1 MNINPMNFVANL
13 KYMVGGMIGILI
25 VIGVVI
31 LVTTLLNK
39 MFSK

>member
-1 MNINPMNFVANL
+1 MNINPLNFVANL

-31 LVTTLLNK
+31 LVTILLNK